1 MEKFVIDHIANNV
14 IHKKKKVSKQISL
27 MKDIFLDSM
36 DKEIN
41 DREVMNRIEEIKSY
55 KEQLK
60 KISLIP
66 KVEQRSEE
74 WYKIRKSLIT
84 ASDFAQALGKGK
96 FGTATQF
103 YKNKC
108 GYEDNNIDMT
118 IPALQW
124 GVRYEE
130 VANMF
135 YKMKMNVQVY
145 EFGILKHPDI
155 SYIGASPDGISNM
168 GIMLEIKCPW
178 KRKRTDTIP
187 EQYYYQIQG
196 QLEVCDLEECDYL
209 ECYIVEYDNYDQ
221 MKNDDNIQYKGVVVE
236 TDSGKYNY
244 GEINDMEYSV
254 MGEYKRVYYYGIRE
268 YFMKRVK
275 RDKEFF
281 NDILHQIGE
290 VWKNVEMYRNDETLY
305 KNAVKTRTRT
315 KKEPV
320 CMIRNIE
327 DDRINENV
335 NRCNKR
341 PTYMFRKFDDDNI

>member
-1 MEKFVIDHIANNV
+1 MEKFVLDHIVNNV
-14 IHKKKKVSKQISL
+14 IHKKKKISKQISL
-27 MKDIFLDSM
+27 MKEFFLDSM

-41 DREVMNRIEEIKSY
+41 NSEVINRIEEIKRY

-60 KISLIP
+60 KICMIP
-66 KVEQRSEE
+66 KVEQRSDE
-74 WYKIRKSLIT
+74 WYNIRKSLIT

-96 FGTATQF
+96 FGTTTDF

-108 GYEDNNIDMT
+108 GYEDNNIDMS

-135 YKMKMNVQVY
+135 YKMKMNVDVY

-155 SYIGASPDGISNM
+155 SYVGASPDGISNM

-209 ECYIVEYDNYDQ
+209 ECYIVEYDDYDQ
-221 MKNDDNIQYKGVVVE
+221 MKNDDKIQYKGVVVE
-236 TDSGKYNY
+236 TDIGKYSY
-244 GEINDMEYSV
+244 GEICDIEYSV
-254 MGEYKRVYYYGIRE
+254 MGEYRRIYYYGIRE

-281 NDILHQIGE
+281 RDILHQIGE
-290 VWKNVEMYRNDETLY
+290 VWKNVEMYRKDETLY
-305 KNAVKTRTRT
+305 RNAVKTRTRT

-327 DDRINENV
+327 EDRINENKY
-335 NRCNKR
+335 NKR
-341 PTYMFRKFDDDNI
+341 PTYMFRKFDGDTI